1 MRERLTSC
9 EGKHTYQKRQGIV
22 EPPHG
27 HDQKNLGWR
36 QHRMCGLEK
45 TGGEFLL
52 MRIAANLG
60 KIARYKTDELFG
72 HFREKRL
79 YQAHANG

>member
-1 MRERLTSC
+1 
-9 EGKHTYQKRQGIV
+9 
-22 EPPHG
+22 
-27 HDQKNLGWR
+27 
-36 QHRMCGLEK
+36 
-45 TGGEFLL
+45 